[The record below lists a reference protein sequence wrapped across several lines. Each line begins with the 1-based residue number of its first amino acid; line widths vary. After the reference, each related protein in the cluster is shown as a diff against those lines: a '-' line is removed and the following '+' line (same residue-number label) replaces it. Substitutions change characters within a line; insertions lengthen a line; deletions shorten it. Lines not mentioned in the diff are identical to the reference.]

1 MRALTLTQPWAWLV
15 VNGHKPVEN
24 RRWHL
29 WRAMLGVEVLIH
41 ASARMSRVDYEDVV
55 DLAAEIDPRIVLP
68 AFGDIELGGIVGSVR
83 FTGCLCPPVASG
95 ALAFAAKEDL
105 TRIEVTPEERARIQA
120 LMNDPPPPTK
130 ALEDLFRGDAS
141 GTSVR
146 PETHPWWFR
155 DQHGF
160 TLEAARPVPFVA
172 CKGSLGFWEVPADIL
187 AQVQR

>member
-29 WRAMLGVEVLIH
+29 WRAMIGTEILVH
-41 ASARMSRVDYEDVV
+41 ASARMTRVDYEDVV

-68 AFGDIELGGIVGSVR
+68 AFGDIERGGIVGSVR
-83 FTGCLCPPVASG
+83 FTGCLCPTG
-95 ALAFAAKEDL
+95 AQETF
-105 TRIEVTPEERARIQA
+105 
-120 LMNDPPPPTK
+120 
-130 ALEDLFRGDAS
+130 FRPKD
-141 GTSVR
+141 R
-146 PETHPWWFR
+146 PWWFR

-160 TLEAARPVPFVA
+160 TLEAARTVPFVA
-172 CKGSLGFWEVPADIL
+172 CRGSLGFWEVPADIL